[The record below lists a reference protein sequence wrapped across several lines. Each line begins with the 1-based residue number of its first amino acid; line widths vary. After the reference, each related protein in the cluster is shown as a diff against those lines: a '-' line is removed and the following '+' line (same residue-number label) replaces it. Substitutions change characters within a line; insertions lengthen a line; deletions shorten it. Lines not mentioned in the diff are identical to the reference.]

1 MSQRGT
7 AQKSRNAHQMR
18 IQRAMVT
25 RNYAL
30 IWDLDRC
37 VGCQICPI
45 ACPKDALTHI
55 PAELENGRI
64 VRKPSVDVD
73 ETKCVNCG
81 ICVVMCPTHAIQLT
95 INGKKEVPVQ
105 EYEAFPELIAKTIF
119 KKEHFDFSK
128 KDFVIHNCSAGVI
141 RYDEQR
147 ETMRV
152 DFDNCIHCRQCE
164 IASEGAFTVHQPW
177 TGSVELHRE
186 RCEEGCLACADVCPT
201 RALHIQDGKLVL
213 ADYYCIKC
221 GACMNV
227 CPIKPV
233 YAEEEF
239 EFESQGVQ
247 ISRTLQRLA
256 NPDELAIK
264 VERWQVNHS
273 PVSSAVWVEVL
284 RKLGDDKAAM
294 VEVDRKRAL
303 RRADLLAAL
312 KPILLAP
319 ERIGRPRKK

>member
-7 AQKSRNAHQMR
+7 AQKSRNAHFMR

-30 IWDLDRC
+30 TWDLDRC

-128 KDFVIHNCSAGVI
+128 KDFVIHNCSA
-141 RYDEQR
+141 ELFAM
-147 ETMRV
+147 T
-152 DFDNCIHCRQCE
+152 NSAKQCVS
-164 IASEGAFTVHQPW
+164 ILITASTAANAKLLVKVP
-177 TGSVELHRE
+177 SRPSAPPALVELHRE

-213 ADYYCIKC
+213 PTITASN
-221 GACMNV
+221 AV
-227 CPIKPV
+227 PV
-233 YAEEEF
+233 
-239 EFESQGVQ
+239 
-247 ISRTLQRLA
+247 
-256 NPDELAIK
+256 
-264 VERWQVNHS
+264 
-273 PVSSAVWVEVL
+273 
-284 RKLGDDKAAM
+284 
-294 VEVDRKRAL
+294 
-303 RRADLLAAL
+303 
-312 KPILLAP
+312 
-319 ERIGRPRKK
+319 